1 MFLMANR
8 ARGLEPAQRNR
19 RHRSLRTVIRF
30 GKHRHLGFREN
41 QYLIVLV
48 IMLGMLLLRLLSTRR
63 FDFSA
68 REGMREPA
76 EILLMGGTIFIVFIF
91 PVSQFIYFQF

>member
-1 MFLMANR
+1 LNPPSVTA
-8 ARGLEPAQRNR
+8 AIGLYGRLFDLG
-19 RHRSLRTVIRF
+19 SY
-30 GKHRHLGFREN
+30 RHLGFREN